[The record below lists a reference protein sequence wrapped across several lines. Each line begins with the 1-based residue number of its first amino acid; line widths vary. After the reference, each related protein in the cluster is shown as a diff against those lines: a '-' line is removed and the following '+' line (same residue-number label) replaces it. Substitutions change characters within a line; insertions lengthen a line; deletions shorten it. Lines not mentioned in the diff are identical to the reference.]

1 MKIKIKTQDIEIE
14 YSDDMSEIREHAVK
28 NINTIIEKISLESIR
43 KENSPIPSQVI
54 RTYPNGTGP
63 TFFNACPDIN

>member
-1 MKIKIKTQDIEIE
+1 
-14 YSDDMSEIREHAVK
+14 MSEIREHAVK